1 MPCTTL
7 TDADANRVAALW
19 QATFTE
25 AFLIPRIGIPSQ
37 DGGVL
42 TLAHNLQR
50 SPSEPE
56 MELLINGLPSN
67 SPLAEYALYSA
78 ECSEGKFINLYE
90 VMLPELP
97 GSNGTLSTTSA
108 YVDALGRQGLQV
120 AGFHF
125 HWLGFKTIITDAGLH
140 AIHHQSESLDPL
152 EFSRR
157 TIAALKEALDLILLR
172 SALAMQQCP
181 QGSSQHH

>member
-1 MPCTTL
+1 MARCTTL
-7 TDADANRVAALW
+7 TDADAARVVALW
-19 QATFTE
+19 NATFTE

-37 DGGVL
+37 DGGVI
-42 TLAHNLQR
+42 TIAHNLQR

-56 MELLINGLPSN
+56 MDLLINGLPSM

-78 ECSEGKFINLYE
+78 ECSNGRFINLYE

-97 GSNGTLSTTSA
+97 GSNGTRSTTSI

-125 HWLGFKTIITDAGLH
+125 HWLGFKTLITDAGLH
-140 AIHHQSESLDPL
+140 AIHSQSEDLDPL

-157 TIAALKEALDLILLR
+157 TIEALKEALDVILLR
-172 SALAMQQCP
+172 SAQQQCP
-181 QGSSQHH
+181 TSPKHH